1 MVSGATRGSPRS
13 ARDTVDWLI
22 LSLRAMSLLVTAI
35 VGAWQTVPTNAPSP
49 RATAGRVNRFDKTT
63 GCGLCI
69 RSHTTKESPLQTLK
83 TPMRKHERASDDSAV
98 AKVVDEIISAV
109 AADGDAAVSR
119 YSAQPRRLGAGRA
132 SG

>member
-35 VGAWQTVPTNAPSP
+35 AGAWQTSPTNAPG
-49 RATAGRVNRFDKTT
+49 RARAAGRVDRFDKTT

-69 RSHTTKESPLQTLK
+69 RSHTTKESPF
-83 TPMRKHERASDDSAV
+83 
-98 AKVVDEIISAV
+98 
-109 AADGDAAVSR
+109 ADPENPH
-119 YSAQPRRLGAGRA
+119 AQA
-132 SG
+132 